1 MNNQAWI
8 WLSFDDNSGV
18 SDVGVDVAYTS
29 DEKVCIPNAG
39 KFSYGGDSLS
49 ISSNGRTYYKG
60 YFSDSIS
67 RVSDIGFRNTLNV
80 TKRVYIL
87 GRVG

>member
-8 WLSFDDNSGV
+8 WWVYEHNTGV
-18 SDVGVDVAYTS
+18 SDVGAGTTHTS
-29 DEKVCIPNAG
+29 NNNVSISNAG